1 MRLEE
6 IALSLPSLGG
16 APYTE
21 ARLQDNRSRRLVLLN
36 GDLITNSQ
44 SSQSGAS
51 VRCWDGGQWGFA
63 SSADLSAGT
72 VGKLVA
78 NARKNAAFL
87 ASRAAGRQPA
97 IRESQFQFQGAAEVG
112 DEAPSPAQLTAFIR
126 DLDDYIQRRCPLVKA
141 RQVMLFQEEI
151 EKRLLTSTGSSAH
164 TLLPRTM
171 LYLSMTAE
179 NAAGEPVDLMEPITR
194 GQRFEHAFADPG
206 ALYPAIDGLYDH
218 LCKKRHAVVAD
229 AGRKTVILDSELTGI
244 LAHEAVGHTT
254 EADLVLGGS
263 VAGDCLGREVASDL
277 ISMADFAHSYG
288 GKTLPVPIWIDDE
301 GTEAR
306 DAWLIRDGVLQGF
319 MHNRESA
326 AHFDHG
332 LTGNARGFLFSD
344 EPLIRMRNTAILPG
358 RDKLQEMIA
367 SVEDG
372 YYMIKTG
379 NGQADSTSEFMFGVT
394 LGYEIKNGALGRAI
408 TDTTISGVA
417 FDMLK
422 SVTMVS
428 DELHWECAGYCGKK
442 QRMVV
447 STGGPALKC
456 EVNVGGQ

>member
-6 IALSLPSLGG
+6 IALSLPSHGG
-16 APYTE
+16 APYME
-21 ARLQDNRSRRLVLLN
+21 ARLQDNRTSRMVLLN

-51 VRCWDGGQWGFA
+51 ARCWDRGQWGFA
-63 SSADLSAGT
+63 SSADLSARTLGR
-72 VGKLVA
+72 LVTS
-78 NARKNAAFL
+78 ARDNAAFL
-87 ASRAAGRQPA
+87 AGRTVGRQPA
-97 IRESQFQFQGAAEVG
+97 IRESEFRFHGAGTDEQPTAPAEM
-112 DEAPSPAQLTAFIR
+112 TAFIR
-126 DLDDYIQRRCPLVKA
+126 DLDGYIQRRCPLVKA
-141 RQVMLFQEEI
+141 RQLMLFQEEI
-151 EKRLLTSTGSSAH
+151 EKRLLTSTGSGAH

-171 LYLSMTAE
+171 LYISLTAE
-179 NAAGEPVDLMEPITR
+179 NAAGEPVDLMEPVTR
-194 GQRFEHAFADPG
+194 GQRFSKAFDRPE
-206 ALYPAIDGLYDH
+206 ALYPAIDRLYEH
-218 LCKKRHAVVAD
+218 LCRKRHAVVAE

-263 VAGDCLGREVASDL
+263 VAGDCLGREVASEL
-277 ISMADFAHSYG
+277 ISMVDFAHAYNG
-288 GKTLPVPIWIDDE
+288 ETLPVPVWIDDE
-301 GTEAR
+301 GTEAT
-306 DAWLIRDGVLQGF
+306 DAWLIRDGVLQGY
-319 MHNRESA
+319 MHNRETA

-358 RDKLQEMIA
+358 RDKLQAMIA
-367 SVEDG
+367 SVDDG
-372 YYMIKTG
+372 YYLIKTG

-394 LGYEIKNGALGRAI
+394 LGYEIKKGELGRAI

-428 DELHWECAGYCGKK
+428 DDLHWESAGYCGKK

-456 EVNVGGQ
+456 EVNIGGQ